1 MLLKCPVTSLL
12 NEIMMIFLKFT
23 TIINGVV
30 SASWL
35 SYLFTLKVF
44 LSYTYTHVES
54 KLVYWELLY
63 AVILLQYAWMLVNWI
78 SIMNGDIVVIG
89 FWPDVQTINLDQ
101 FYSSNSS
108 SIIFFIFLDEVGFC
122 FILVL
127 MTKRGLYGSMYN
139 SSPSL
144 SPSTME
150 CQHGRYLNSVVL
162 RQKVAGIPRMV
173 YSNRIIS
180 SKISFV
186 SVLVT
191 Q

>member
-1 MLLKCPVTSLL
+1 MS
-12 NEIMMIFLKFT
+12 
-23 TIINGVV
+23 INGVV

-78 SIMNGDIVVIG
+78 SIMNGDIVVSG

-127 MTKRGLYGSMYN
+127 WQKEGSMGPCIIVHHPCPHPPWSAN
-139 SSPSL
+139 TGDTWIPWF
-144 SPSTME
+144 
-150 CQHGRYLNSVVL
+150 SV
-162 RQKVAGIPRMV
+162 RK
-173 YSNRIIS
+173 
-180 SKISFV
+180 
-186 SVLVT
+186 
-191 Q
+191 